1 MSTVK
6 TAKKAIKKSSKT
18 AFKPAAK
25 KPAKSI
31 KSVKVSSAAKAAKAP
46 RTSTPK
52 APTPQVTDTRKPLAD
67 IIRERQLAQ
76 GLENTTAFEIKLEG
90 GENFIV
96 ASHLSPRMNDL
107 FDPAVVTVTPKATAR
122 AGVA

>member
-6 TAKKAIKKSSKT
+6 TKKAVESTKSTKST
-18 AFKPAAK
+18 AGKAAK
-25 KPAKSI
+25 A
-31 KSVKVSSAAKAAKAP
+31 VKVSSKSA
-46 RTSTPK
+46 SPK
-52 APTPQVTDTRKPLAD
+52 ARPTSKASQVIDTRKPLAD

-76 GLENTTAFEIKLEG
+76 GLENTTAFEVKLEG

-107 FDPAVVTVTPKATAR
+107 FDPATVTVTPKATAR
-122 AGVA
+122 AGA

>member
-6 TAKKAIKKSSKT
+6 SAKKATKAIKATK
-18 AFKPAAK
+18 AVKPTTK
-25 KPAKSI
+25 KAVKA
-31 KSVKVSSAAKAAKAP
+31 VKVSSKSAASKARPISK
-46 RTSTPK
+46 
-52 APTPQVTDTRKPLAD
+52 TPQVIDTRKPLAD

-76 GLENTTAFEIKLEG
+76 GLENTTAFEVHLQG

-107 FDPAVVTVTPKATAR
+107 FDPATVTVTPKATAR
-122 AGVA
+122 AGVV